1 MFVSIE
7 PIESPLRE
15 LVAAAAAAAAI
26 SSALINDH
34 TGIAMISYGENS
46 YVQFSL
52 LLVDD

>member
-15 LVAAAAAAAAI
+15 LVAAAAAAI